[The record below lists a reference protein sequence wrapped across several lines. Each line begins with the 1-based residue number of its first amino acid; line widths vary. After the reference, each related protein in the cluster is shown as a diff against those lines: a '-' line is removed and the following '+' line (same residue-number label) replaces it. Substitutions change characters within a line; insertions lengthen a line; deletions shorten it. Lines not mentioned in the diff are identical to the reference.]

1 MILRVIM
8 ASSSF
13 LVLFGIVEFIYTN
26 FKISKELSRKLI
38 HIFSAIIIAILP
50 IWLNYFEIGIVATMF
65 VPVLW
70 LSKKYNIFKSIH
82 TGERST
88 LGEIYYPL
96 AILVV
101 CIIQPTYPAFLY
113 VVLVLGIS
121 DGLAAIVG
129 KNFGKKHFSILGSH
143 KSYLGSFVFYLS
155 ALIIGIILL
164 YIFGALSITSIA
176 YLVLLSAL
184 LTFVEASSS
193 NGLDNFFLPIAGLL
207 FIWFTRI
214 FM

>member
-1 MILRVIM
+1 MILRIIM
-8 ASSSF
+8 ASCSF
-13 LVLFGIVEFIYTN
+13 LFLFGVVEFIYSE

-38 HIFSAIIIAILP
+38 HIFSAIIIAVLP

-70 LSKKYNIFKSIH
+70 LSKKYNLFKAIH

-101 CIIQPTYPAFLY
+101 CIVQPTYPAFLY

-129 KNFGKKHFSILGSH
+129 KQYGKKHFSILNSH
-143 KSYLGSFVFYLS
+143 KSYLGSFIFFLS
-155 ALIIGIILL
+155 AITIGIILL
-164 YIFGALSITSIA
+164 YIFGALSISSIA
-176 YLVLLSAL
+176 YVALLSAL

-207 FIWFTRI
+207 FIWFTGI
-214 FM
+214 FV

>member
-1 MILRVIM
+1 MILRIIM
-8 ASSSF
+8 ASCSF
-13 LVLFGIVEFIYTN
+13 LVLFGAIEFIYSK

-70 LSKKYNIFKSIH
+70 LSKKYNIFKAIH

-88 LGEIYYPL
+88 LGEVYYPL
-96 AILVV
+96 AILII
-101 CIIQPTYPAFLY
+101 CIVQPTYLAFLY

-129 KNFGKKHFSILGSH
+129 KHFGKKHFSILGSH
-143 KSYLGSFVFYLS
+143 KSYLGSTFFGLS
-155 ALIIGIILL
+155 ATIIGLALL
-164 YIFGALSITSIA
+164 YFFGSLSLISIFLMIA
-176 YLVLLSAL
+176 ISLL
-184 LTFVEASSS
+184 LTLIEASAS
-193 NGLDNFFLPIAGLL
+193 NGLDNLLIPIFGLL
-207 FIWFTRI
+207 AIWLARLFT
-214 FM
+214 